1 MARRQPS
8 LKTRFLLSLLV
19 PVSCV
24 AIAVAVGGSL
34 VISHVVEVTHDRLL
48 NGSLLAIADRLAVED
63 GEVTVDLPR
72 VALGMLETQ
81 SDDSIFYKVSV
92 DGQTVTGYKDLPL
105 PRSAALE
112 PEQPI
117 FWDDD
122 YRGNAVRIAAITRH
136 VYGTA
141 KPVLVAVA
149 ETEHAR
155 HQLWREMIRELALA
169 EIVLL
174 AVIALLTWIAVE
186 RGLGPLAQLK
196 RQIDHRGLS
205 GSKDFQPLDLH
216 LVPKEALAPAQ
227 AINELLERVSF
238 ATQILRQF
246 TADASHQMRTPLAA
260 LRTHL
265 DLLKRRLVGSGE
277 MTDTVMEVDA
287 QVVRLDR
294 MISQLLTLARADEDA
309 LVRSSAE
316 RISLV
321 TKAKQ
326 VLALRAQS
334 AAQRNIELQ
343 LEVEQDEMYVEA
355 NELLIDEI
363 LGNVVDNAIRYGPA
377 DGVVIARLSRD
388 GESAVVDIEDDG
400 PGIPPAE
407 RQKVFERFY
416 RISRPDG
423 PEGSGLGLSIVRVL
437 LYRMGGSVELGDSKR
452 LGGLRVTMR
461 FRLALRREGVT

>member
-8 LKTRFLLSLLV
+8 LKTRFLVGLLV
-19 PVSCV
+19 PVACV

-48 NGSLLAIADRLAVED
+48 KGSLLAIADRLAVED

-92 DGQTVTGYKDLPL
+92 DGQTVTGYNDLPL
-105 PRSAALE
+105 PRATLE

-117 FWDDD
+117 FWDDA
-122 YRGNAVRIAAITRH
+122 YRGNTVRIAAISRH
-136 VYGTA
+136 VYGAA

-155 HQLWREMIRELALA
+155 DQLWREMIRQLAFA

-174 AVIALLTWIAVE
+174 AVIALLTWVAVE
-186 RGLGPLAQLK
+186 RGLGPLAQLR
-196 RQIDHRGLS
+196 RQIDRRGIS
-205 GSKDFQPLDLH
+205 GSKDFRPLDLQM
-216 LVPKEALAPAQ
+216 VPKEALAPAQ
-227 AINELLERVSF
+227 AINELLDRVSF

-246 TADASHQMRTPLAA
+246 TADASHQMRSPLAA

-265 DLLKRRLVGSGE
+265 DLLKRRLAGSSE
-277 MTDTVMEVDA
+277 MTEMVMEVDG

-309 LVRSSAE
+309 LVRSPAE
-316 RISLV
+316 RISVV

-326 VLALRAQS
+326 VLAQRARS
-334 AAQRNIELQ
+334 ALARNIELQ
-343 LEVEQDEMYVEA
+343 LEVEQDEMDVEA
-355 NELLIDEI
+355 NELLVDEI
-363 LGNVVDNAIRYGPA
+363 FGNVIDNAIRYGRA
-377 DGVVIARLSRD
+377 GGVVIARLSRD
-388 GESAVVDIEDDG
+388 GDSAVVEIEDDG
-400 PGIPPAE
+400 PGIAPAE

-416 RISRPDG
+416 RIARPDA
-423 PEGSGLGLSIVRVL
+423 PDGSGLGLSIVRVL
-437 LYRMGGSVELGDSKR
+437 LDRMGGSIELGEGRR

-461 FRLALRREGVT
+461 FRLR

>member
-1 MARRQPS
+1 MAKVQPS
-8 LKTRFLLSLLV
+8 LKTRFLVGLLV

-48 NGSLLAIADRLAVED
+48 KGSLLAIADRLAVEE
-63 GEVTVDLPR
+63 GEITVDLPR

-92 DGQTVTGYKDLPL
+92 DGQTVTGYNDLPF
-105 PRSAALE
+105 PRSPIPQ
-112 PEQPI
+112 PEQPV
-117 FWDDD
+117 FWDDN
-122 YRGNAVRIAAITRH
+122 YRGSAVRIAAITRH
-136 VYGTA
+136 VYGIA

-149 ETEHAR
+149 ETQHAR
-155 HQLWREMIRELALA
+155 DQLWREMIGELALA

-174 AVIALLTWIAVE
+174 TVIAMLTWVAVE
-186 RGLGPLAQLK
+186 RGLGPLAELK
-196 RQIDHRGLS
+196 RQIDRRGIS

-216 LVPKEALAPAQ
+216 RVPKEALAPAQ
-227 AINELLERVSF
+227 AINELLGRVSF
-238 ATQILRQF
+238 ATEILRQF

-265 DLLKRRLVGSGE
+265 ELLKRRLAGWSE
-277 MTDTVMEVDA
+277 MTDMVMEVDT

-294 MISQLLTLARADEDA
+294 MISQLLTLARADENA
-309 LVRSSAE
+309 LVRSAAE
-316 RISLV
+316 RLCLV

-334 AAQRNIELQ
+334 AAARNIELQ
-343 LEVEQDEMYVEA
+343 LEVEQEEMYVEA
-355 NELLIDEI
+355 NELLMDEI
-363 LGNVVDNAIRYGPA
+363 FGNVIDNAIRYGPA
-377 DGVVIARLSRD
+377 GGVVITRLSGD
-388 GESAVVDIEDDG
+388 AEGAVVDIEDDG

-416 RISRPDG
+416 RIPRPDG
-423 PEGSGLGLSIVRVL
+423 PDGSGLGLSIVRVL
-437 LYRMGGSVELGDSKR
+437 LERMGGSIELGDSER

-461 FRLALRREGVT
+461 FRLA

>member
-24 AIAVAVGGSL
+24 AIAVAAGGSL
-34 VISHVVEVTHDRLL
+34 IISHVVEVTHDRLL

-117 FWDDD
+117 FWDDG
-122 YRGNAVRIAAITRH
+122 YRGNAVRIAAIARH
-136 VYGTA
+136 VYGIA

-155 HQLWREMIRELALA
+155 HQLWREMIRELVLA

-174 AVIALLTWIAVE
+174 IVVAVLTWVAVE
-186 RGLGPLAQLK
+186 RGLGPLGQLK
-196 RQIDHRGLS
+196 RQIDRRGIS

-227 AINELLERVSF
+227 AINELLGRVSF

-265 DLLKRRLVGSGE
+265 DLLKRRLAGSSE
-277 MTDTVMEVDA
+277 MTQMVMEVDA

-309 LVRSSAE
+309 LVRSPAE
-316 RISLV
+316 RISLA
-321 TKAKQ
+321 TKVKQ

-334 AAQRNIELQ
+334 AVVRNIELQ

-363 LGNVVDNAIRYGPA
+363 FGNVIDNAIRYGPA
-377 DGVVIARLSRD
+377 GGVVIARLSRD
-388 GESAVVDIEDDG
+388 GPSAVVDIEDDG
-400 PGIPPAE
+400 PGIPAAE

-416 RISRPDG
+416 RIARPDG
-423 PEGSGLGLSIVRVL
+423 PDGSGLGLSIVRVL
-437 LYRMGGSVELGDSKR
+437 LDRMSGSVELGESER
-452 LGGLRVTMR
+452 LGGLRVSMR
-461 FRLALRREGVT
+461 FRLA

>member
-1 MARRQPS
+1 MARRRPS
-8 LKTRFLLSLLV
+8 LKTRFLVGLLV

-24 AIAVAVGGSL
+24 AIAVAAGGSL

-48 NGSLLAIADRLAVED
+48 KGSLLAIADRLAVED

-92 DGQTVTGYKDLPL
+92 DGQTVTGYNDLPL
-105 PRSAALE
+105 PRRAALE

-122 YRGNAVRIAAITRH
+122 YRGNTVRIAAISRH
-136 VYGTA
+136 VYGAA

-155 HQLWREMIRELALA
+155 HQLWREMIRELAFA
-169 EIVLL
+169 EIALL
-174 AVIALLTWIAVE
+174 AVIALLTWVAVE
-186 RGLGPLAQLK
+186 RGLGPLAQLR
-196 RQIDHRGLS
+196 RQIDRRGIR

-216 LVPKEALAPAQ
+216 MVPKEALAPAQ
-227 AINELLERVSF
+227 AINELLDRVSF

-265 DLLKRRLVGSGE
+265 DLLKRRLAGSSE
-277 MTDTVMEVDA
+277 MTEMVMEVDA

-309 LVRSSAE
+309 LVSSPAE

-321 TKAKQ
+321 AKVKQ
-326 VLALRAQS
+326 ALALRAQ
-334 AAQRNIELQ
+334 AAAVRNIELQ
-343 LEVEQDEMYVEA
+343 LEVEQDEMSVEA
-355 NELLIDEI
+355 NELLVDEI
-363 LGNVVDNAIRYGPA
+363 FGNVIDNAIRYGPA
-377 DGVVIARLSRD
+377 GGVVVARLF
-388 GESAVVDIEDDG
+388 GEGNIGVVDIEDDG
-400 PGIPPAE
+400 PGIPQAE

-416 RISRPDG
+416 RIARQDAPD
-423 PEGSGLGLSIVRVL
+423 GSGLGLSIVRVL
-437 LYRMGGSVELGDSKR
+437 LDRMGGSIELGEAKR
-452 LGGLRVTMR
+452 LGGLRVTIK
-461 FRLALRREGVT
+461 FSLA

>member
-81 SDDSIFYKVSV
+81 SDDSIFYNVSV

-117 FWDDD
+117 FWDDS
-122 YRGNAVRIAAITRH
+122 YRGNAVRIASIARH
-136 VYGTA
+136 VYGIP

-174 AVIALLTWIAVE
+174 IVIAVLTWVAVE

-196 RQIDHRGLS
+196 RQIDRRGIS
-205 GSKDFQPLDLH
+205 GSKDFQPLDLR
-216 LVPKEALAPAQ
+216 LVPKEALAPAL

-265 DLLKRRLVGSGE
+265 DLLKRRLEGSSE
-277 MTDTVMEVDA
+277 MTQMVMEVDA

-309 LVRSSAE
+309 LVRSPAE

-326 VLALRAQS
+326 VLAQRAQS
-334 AAQRNIELQ
+334 AAARNIELQ

-363 LGNVVDNAIRYGPA
+363 FGNVIDNAVRYGPA

-388 GESAVVDIEDDG
+388 GHSAVVDVEDDG
-400 PGIPPAE
+400 PGIPAAE

-416 RISRPDG
+416 RIARPDG
-423 PEGSGLGLSIVRVL
+423 PDGSGLGLSIVRVL
-437 LYRMGGSVELGDSKR
+437 LDRMSGSVELGESKR

-461 FRLALRREGVT
+461 FRLA

>member
-1 MARRQPS
+1 MARPQPS
-8 LKTRFLLSLLV
+8 LKTRFLVGLLV

-24 AIAVAVGGSL
+24 AIAAAVGGSL

-48 NGSLLAIADRLAVED
+48 KGSLLAIADRLAVED

-81 SDDSIFYKVSV
+81 ADDSIFYKVSV
-92 DGQTVTGYKDLPL
+92 DGQAVTGYNDLPL
-105 PRSAALE
+105 PARAALE

-117 FWDDD
+117 FWDDA
-122 YRGNAVRIAAITRH
+122 YRGSAVRIAAMTRH
-136 VYGTA
+136 VYGIA
-141 KPVLVAVA
+141 KPVMVAVA

-155 HQLWREMIRELALA
+155 DQLWREMIRELALA
-169 EIVLL
+169 EIVLVAII
-174 AVIALLTWIAVE
+174 AVLTWVAVE

-196 RQIDHRGLS
+196 RQIDRRGIS
-205 GSKDFQPLDLH
+205 GAKDFQPLDLQM
-216 LVPKEALAPAQ
+216 VPKEALAPAQ
-227 AINELLERVSF
+227 AINELLGRVSL
-238 ATQILRQF
+238 ATEILRQF

-265 DLLKRRLVGSGE
+265 DLLKRRLAGSSE
-277 MTDTVMEVDA
+277 MTEMVMEVDA

-309 LVRSSAE
+309 LVRSPAE

-321 TKAKQ
+321 TKAKH

-334 AAQRNIELQ
+334 AAARNIELQ
-343 LEVEQDEMYVEA
+343 LEVEQDEIHVEA

-363 LGNVVDNAIRYGPA
+363 FGNLLDNAIRYGPPG
-377 DGVVIARLSRD
+377 GVVITRLSRD
-388 GESAVVDIEDDG
+388 GDCAVVDIEDDG
-400 PGIPPAE
+400 PGISPAE

-416 RISRPDG
+416 RITRPDA
-423 PEGSGLGLSIVRVL
+423 PDGSGLGLSIVRVL
-437 LYRMGGSVELGDSKR
+437 LDRIGGSIELGDGKR
-452 LGGLRVTMR
+452 LHGLRVTMKL
-461 FRLALRREGVT
+461 RLV

>member
-8 LKTRFLLSLLV
+8 LKSGFLLGLLV

-48 NGSLLAIADRLAVED
+48 KGSLLAIAERLAVDD
-63 GEVTVDLPR
+63 GEITVDLPR

-92 DGQTVTGYKDLPL
+92 DGQTVTGYDDLPL
-105 PRSAALE
+105 PRSATLE

-117 FWDDD
+117 FWDDS
-122 YRGNAVRIAAITRH
+122 YRGNAIRIAAVARH

-141 KPVLVAVA
+141 RPVLVAVA

-174 AVIALLTWIAVE
+174 SVVAVLTWVAVE

-196 RQIDHRGLS
+196 RQIDRRGIT

-227 AINELLERVSF
+227 AINELLDRVSF

-265 DLLKRRLVGSGE
+265 DLLKRRLAGSSE
-277 MTDTVMEVDA
+277 MTQMVMEVDA

-309 LVRSSAE
+309 LVRSPAE

-334 AAQRNIELQ
+334 AAARNIELQ

-363 LGNVVDNAIRYGPA
+363 FGNVIDNAIRYGPA
-377 DGVVIARLSRD
+377 GGVVIARLSRD
-388 GESAVVDIEDDG
+388 GASAVVDIEDDG
-400 PGIPPAE
+400 PGIPPTE

-416 RISRPDG
+416 RIARADG
-423 PEGSGLGLSIVRVL
+423 PDGSGLGLSIVRVL
-437 LYRMGGSVELGDSKR
+437 LDRMSGSVELGEGKR

-461 FRLALRREGVT
+461 FRLA

>member
-8 LKTRFLLSLLV
+8 LKTRFLLGLLV

-24 AIAVAVGGSL
+24 GIAVAFGGSL

-48 NGSLLAIADRLAVED
+48 KGSLLAIADRLAVED

-92 DGQTVTGYKDLPL
+92 DGQTVTGYNDLPP

-117 FWDDD
+117 FWDDN
-122 YRGNAVRIAAITRH
+122 YRGNAIRMAAIARH

-155 HQLWREMIRELALA
+155 DQLWREMIRELALA

-174 AVIALLTWIAVE
+174 AVIAMLTWVAVE

-196 RQIDHRGLS
+196 RQIDRRGIS
-205 GSKDFQPLDLH
+205 GSKDFQPLDLDM
-216 LVPKEALAPAQ
+216 VPKEALAPAQ
-227 AINELLERVSF
+227 AINELLDRVSST
-238 ATQILRQF
+238 TQILRQF

-265 DLLKRRLVGSGE
+265 DLLKRRLAGSSE
-277 MTDTVMEVDA
+277 MTQMVMEVDA

-309 LVRSSAE
+309 LVRSPAE
-316 RISLV
+316 RLSLV

-334 AAQRNIELQ
+334 AAARNIELQ

-363 LGNVVDNAIRYGPA
+363 FGNVIDNAIRYGPA
-377 DGVVIARLSRD
+377 GGVVIARLSRD
-388 GESAVVDIEDDG
+388 GASAVVDIEDDG
-400 PGIPPAE
+400 PGIPPTE

-416 RISRPDG
+416 RIARADG
-423 PEGSGLGLSIVRVL
+423 PDGSGLGLSIVRVL
-437 LYRMGGSVELGDSKR
+437 LDRMSGSVELGEGKR

-461 FRLALRREGVT
+461 FRLA

>member
-8 LKTRFLLSLLV
+8 LKSGFLLGLLV

-48 NGSLLAIADRLAVED
+48 KGSLLAIAERLAVDD
-63 GEVTVDLPR
+63 GEITVDLPR

-92 DGQTVTGYKDLPL
+92 DGQTVTGYDDLPL
-105 PRSAALE
+105 PRSATLE

-117 FWDDD
+117 FWDDS
-122 YRGNAVRIAAITRH
+122 YRGNAIRIAAVARH

-141 KPVLVAVA
+141 RPVLVAVA

-174 AVIALLTWIAVE
+174 SVVAVLTWVAVE

-196 RQIDHRGLS
+196 RQIDRRGIT

-227 AINELLERVSF
+227 AINELLDRVSF

-265 DLLKRRLVGSGE
+265 DLLKRRLAGSSE
-277 MTDTVMEVDA
+277 MTEMVMEVDA

-309 LVRSSAE
+309 LVRSPAE
-316 RISLV
+316 RLSLV

-334 AAQRNIELQ
+334 AAARNIELQ

-363 LGNVVDNAIRYGPA
+363 FGNVIDNAIRYGPA
-377 DGVVIARLSRD
+377 GGVVIARLSRD
-388 GESAVVDIEDDG
+388 GASAVVDIEDDG
-400 PGIPPAE
+400 PGIPPTE

-416 RISRPDG
+416 RIARADG
-423 PEGSGLGLSIVRVL
+423 PDGSGLGLSIVRVL
-437 LYRMGGSVELGDSKR
+437 LDRMSGSVELGEGKR

-461 FRLALRREGVT
+461 FRLA

>member
-8 LKTRFLLSLLV
+8 LKTRFLLGLLV

-105 PRSAALE
+105 PRSAKLE
-112 PEQPI
+112 PEQPV

-122 YRGNAVRIAAITRH
+122 YRGNAVRIAAIARH

-169 EIVLL
+169 ETVLL
-174 AVIALLTWIAVE
+174 AVVAVLTWVAVE

-196 RQIDHRGLS
+196 RQIDRRGIS

-216 LVPKEALAPAQ
+216 MVPKEALAPAQ
-227 AINELLERVSF
+227 AINELLDRVSF

-265 DLLKRRLVGSGE
+265 DLLKRRLAGSSE
-277 MTDTVMEVDA
+277 MTDMVMEVDA

-309 LVRSSAE
+309 LVKSPAE
-316 RISLV
+316 KISLV
-321 TKAKQ
+321 TKARQ

-334 AAQRNIELQ
+334 AAARNIELQ

-363 LGNVVDNAIRYGPA
+363 FGNVIDNAIRYGPA
-377 DGVVIARLSRD
+377 GGLVIARLSRD
-388 GESAVVDIEDDG
+388 GDSAMVDIEDDG
-400 PGIPPAE
+400 PGIPPVE

-416 RISRPDG
+416 RIARPDA
-423 PEGSGLGLSIVRVL
+423 PDGSGLGLSIVRVL
-437 LYRMGGSVELGDSKR
+437 LDRMGGSVELGEGKR
-452 LGGLRVTMR
+452 LGGLRVAMK
-461 FRLALRREGVT
+461 FRLA

>member
-8 LKTRFLLSLLV
+8 LKTRFLVGLLI

-48 NGSLLAIADRLAVED
+48 KGSLLAIADRLAVED

-92 DGQTVTGYKDLPL
+92 DGQTVTGYNDLPV
-105 PRSAALE
+105 PRTAALE

-117 FWDDD
+117 FWDDN
-122 YRGNAVRIAAITRH
+122 YRGNTVRIAAITRH

-155 HQLWREMIRELALA
+155 DQLWREMIRELAFA

-186 RGLGPLAQLK
+186 RGLGPLAQLR
-196 RQIDHRGLS
+196 RQIDRRGIS

-216 LVPKEALAPAQ
+216 KVPKEALAPAQ
-227 AINELLERVSF
+227 AINELLDRVSL

-265 DLLKRRLVGSGE
+265 DLLKRRLAGSSDMTE
-277 MTDTVMEVDA
+277 MVMEVDA

-309 LVRSSAE
+309 LVRSPAE

-321 TKAKQ
+321 AKAKQ
-326 VLALRAQS
+326 VLALRAQ
-334 AAQRNIELQ
+334 AAAVRDIELQ

-355 NELLIDEI
+355 NEVLVDEVF
-363 LGNVVDNAIRYGPA
+363 GNVIDNAIRYGPA
-377 DGVVIARLSRD
+377 GGVVIARLFGD
-388 GESAVVDIEDDG
+388 GNIGVVDIEDDG
-400 PGIPPAE
+400 PGIPQAE
-407 RQKVFERFY
+407 RHKVFERFY
-416 RISRPDG
+416 RIARQDA

-437 LYRMGGSVELGDSKR
+437 LDRMGGSIELGEGKR
-452 LGGLRVTMR
+452 LRGLRVTMK
-461 FRLALRREGVT
+461 FRLA

>member
-8 LKTRFLLSLLV
+8 LKSGFLLGLLV

-48 NGSLLAIADRLAVED
+48 KGSLLAIAERLAVDD
-63 GEVTVDLPR
+63 GEITVDLPR

-92 DGQTVTGYKDLPL
+92 DGQTVTGYDDLPL
-105 PRSAALE
+105 PRSATLE

-117 FWDDD
+117 FWDDS
-122 YRGNAVRIAAITRH
+122 YRGNAIRIAAVARH

-141 KPVLVAVA
+141 RPVLVAVA

-174 AVIALLTWIAVE
+174 SVVAVLTWVAVE

-196 RQIDHRGLS
+196 RQIDRRGIT

-227 AINELLERVSF
+227 AINELLDRVSF

-265 DLLKRRLVGSGE
+265 DLLKRRLAGSSE
-277 MTDTVMEVDA
+277 MTQMVMEVDA

-309 LVRSSAE
+309 LVRSPAE
-316 RISLV
+316 RLSLV

-334 AAQRNIELQ
+334 AAARNIELQ

-363 LGNVVDNAIRYGPA
+363 FGNVIDNAIRYGPA
-377 DGVVIARLSRD
+377 GGVVIARLSRD
-388 GESAVVDIEDDG
+388 GASAVVDIEDDG
-400 PGIPPAE
+400 PGIPPTE

-416 RISRPDG
+416 RIARADG
-423 PEGSGLGLSIVRVL
+423 PDGSGLGLSIVRVL
-437 LYRMGGSVELGDSKR
+437 LDRMSGSVELGEGKR

-461 FRLALRREGVT
+461 FRLA

>member
-8 LKTRFLLSLLV
+8 LKTGFLLGLLV

-48 NGSLLAIADRLAVED
+48 KGSLLAIAERLAVDD
-63 GEVTVDLPR
+63 GEITVDLPR

-92 DGQTVTGYKDLPL
+92 DGQTVTGYDDLPL
-105 PRSAALE
+105 PRSATLE

-117 FWDDD
+117 FWDDS
-122 YRGNAVRIAAITRH
+122 YRGNAIRIAAVARH

-141 KPVLVAVA
+141 RPVLVAVA

-174 AVIALLTWIAVE
+174 SVVAVLTWVAVE

-196 RQIDHRGLS
+196 RQIDRRGIT

-227 AINELLERVSF
+227 AINELLDRVSF

-265 DLLKRRLVGSGE
+265 DLLKRRLAGSSE
-277 MTDTVMEVDA
+277 MTQMVMEVDA

-309 LVRSSAE
+309 LVRSPAE

-334 AAQRNIELQ
+334 AAARNIELQ

-363 LGNVVDNAIRYGPA
+363 FGNVIDNAIRYGPA
-377 DGVVIARLSRD
+377 GGVVTARLSRD
-388 GESAVVDIEDDG
+388 GASAVVDIEDDG
-400 PGIPPAE
+400 PGIPPTE

-416 RISRPDG
+416 RIARADG
-423 PEGSGLGLSIVRVL
+423 PDGSGLGLSIVRVL
-437 LYRMGGSVELGDSKR
+437 LDRMSGSVELGEGKR

-461 FRLALRREGVT
+461 FRLA

>member
-1 MARRQPS
+1 MARGQPS
-8 LKTRFLLSLLV
+8 LKTRFLVGLLV
-19 PVSCV
+19 PVSCIAV
-24 AIAVAVGGSL
+24 AVAVGGSL

-48 NGSLLAIADRLAVED
+48 KGSLLAIAERLAVED

-72 VALGMLETQ
+72 VALSMLETQ
-81 SDDSIFYKVSV
+81 SDDSVFYRVSA
-92 DGQTVTGYKDLPL
+92 DGQTVTGYSDLPL
-105 PRSAALE
+105 PRKAALE

-117 FWDDD
+117 FWDDS
-122 YRGNAVRIAAITRH
+122 YGGNAVRIAAISRH
-136 VYGTA
+136 VYGIA
-141 KPVLVAVA
+141 KPVLVTVA

-155 HQLWREMIRELALA
+155 EQLWREMIRELAMA

-174 AVIALLTWIAVE
+174 AVIALLTWLAVE

-196 RQIDHRGLS
+196 RQIDRRGIR
-205 GSKDFQPLDLH
+205 GSKDFQPLDLQ

-227 AINELLERVSF
+227 AINELLDRVSL

-265 DLLKRRLVGSGE
+265 DLLKRRLTGSSE
-277 MTDTVMEVDA
+277 MTEMVMEVDA

-309 LVRSSAE
+309 LVRSPSE
-316 RISLV
+316 TISLV

-326 VLALRAQS
+326 ILALRAQ
-334 AAQRNIELQ
+334 AAAARNIELQ
-343 LEVEQDEMYVEA
+343 LEVEQDEMSIEA
-355 NELLIDEI
+355 NELLVDEVF
-363 LGNVVDNAIRYGPA
+363 GNVIDNAIRYGA
-377 DGVVIARLSRD
+377 AGGVVIARVSRD
-388 GESAVVDIEDDG
+388 GETGVVDLEDDG

-416 RISRPDG
+416 RIARPDA
-423 PEGSGLGLSIVRVL
+423 PDGSGLGLSIVRVL
-437 LYRMGGSVELGDSKR
+437 LDRMGGSIELGEGKR
-452 LGGLRVTMR
+452 LRGLRVTMR
-461 FRLALRREGVT
+461 FRLA

>member
-1 MARRQPS
+1 
-8 LKTRFLLSLLV
+8 
-19 PVSCV
+19 V
-24 AIAVAVGGSL
+24 AFGGSL

-48 NGSLLAIADRLAVED
+48 KGSLLAIADRLAVED

-92 DGQTVTGYKDLPL
+92 DGQMVTGYNDLPL
-105 PRSAALE
+105 PSSAALE

-117 FWDDD
+117 FWDDN
-122 YRGNAVRIAAITRH
+122 YRGNAVRIAAISRH
-136 VYGTA
+136 VYGIA

-155 HQLWREMIRELALA
+155 DQLWREMIRELALA

-174 AVIALLTWIAVE
+174 AVIALLTWVAVE

-196 RQIDHRGLS
+196 RQIDCRGIS
-205 GSKDFQPLDLH
+205 GSKDFQPLELH
-216 LVPKEALAPAQ
+216 MVPKEALAPAQ
-227 AINELLERVSF
+227 AINELLDRVSF

-265 DLLKRRLVGSGE
+265 DLLKRRLASSSE
-277 MTDTVMEVDA
+277 MTDMVMEVDA

-309 LVRSSAE
+309 LVRSPAE

-321 TKAKQ
+321 TKAKR
-326 VLALRAQS
+326 VLAQRAQS
-334 AAQRNIELQ
+334 AAARNIELQ
-343 LEVEQDEMYVEA
+343 LEVEQDGMYVEA

-363 LGNVVDNAIRYGPA
+363 FGNVIDNAVRYGPA
-377 DGVVIARLSRD
+377 GGVVIARLSRD
-388 GESAVVDIEDDG
+388 GASAVVDVEDDG

-416 RISRPDG
+416 RIARPDA
-423 PEGSGLGLSIVRVL
+423 PDGSGLGLSIVRVL
-437 LYRMGGSVELGDSKR
+437 LDRMGGSVELGEGKS

-461 FRLALRREGVT
+461 FRLV

>member
-8 LKTRFLLSLLV
+8 LKTRFLVGLLI

-48 NGSLLAIADRLAVED
+48 TGSLLAIAERLAVED
-63 GEVTVDLPR
+63 GEITVDLPR

-81 SDDSIFYKVSV
+81 TDDSIFYKVSV
-92 DGQTVTGYKDLPL
+92 DGQTVTGYNDLPQ
-105 PRSAALE
+105 PKSAI
-112 PEQPI
+112 PERDQPI
-117 FWDDD
+117 FWDDT
-122 YRGNAVRIAAITRH
+122 YRGNAIRIAAISRQ

-149 ETEHAR
+149 ETGHAR
-155 HQLWREMIRELALA
+155 DQLWREMIRELALA

-174 AVIALLTWIAVE
+174 AVIAVLTWVAVE

-196 RQIDHRGLS
+196 RQIDRRGIS
-205 GSKDFQPLDLH
+205 GSQDFQPLDLRM
-216 LVPKEALAPAQ
+216 VPEEALAPAQ
-227 AINELLERVSF
+227 AINELLDRVSL

-265 DLLKRRLVGSGE
+265 DLLKRQLSGSSE
-277 MTDTVMEVDA
+277 LTERVMEVDA

-309 LVRSSAE
+309 LVKSPAD
-316 RISLV
+316 RISLMA
-321 TKAKQ
+321 KAKQ

-334 AAQRNIELQ
+334 AAARNIELQ
-343 LEVEQDEMYVEA
+343 LELEHDDMYVEA

-363 LGNVVDNAIRYGPA
+363 FGNVIDNAIRYGPA
-377 DGVVIARLSRD
+377 GGMVIVRLSRD
-388 GESAVVDIEDDG
+388 NDRAVVDVEDDG
-400 PGIPPAE
+400 PGIPPSE
-407 RQKVFERFY
+407 RGKVFERFY
-416 RISRPDG
+416 RIARPDA
-423 PEGSGLGLSIVRVL
+423 PDGSGLGLSIVRVL
-437 LYRMGGSVELGDSKR
+437 LDRMGGSIELGEGKR
-452 LGGLRVTMR
+452 LVGLRVTLK
-461 FRLALRREGVT
+461 FQLA

>member
-1 MARRQPS
+1 MASRQPS
-8 LKTRFLLSLLV
+8 LKSRFLLGLLV
-19 PVSCV
+19 PVSCL

-48 NGSLLAIADRLAVED
+48 KGSLLAIAERLAVED

-92 DGQTVTGYKDLPL
+92 DGQTVTGYNDLPM
-105 PRSAALE
+105 PKSAALE
-112 PEQPI
+112 PERPM
-117 FWDDD
+117 FWDDS
-122 YRGNAVRIAAITRH
+122 YRGNAVRIAAVSRH
-136 VYGTA
+136 VYGIA

-155 HQLWREMIRELALA
+155 DQLWREMIRELALA

-196 RQIDHRGLS
+196 RQIDRRGIS

-216 LVPKEALAPAQ
+216 MVPKEALAPAQ
-227 AINELLERVSF
+227 AINELLDRVSF

-265 DLLKRRLVGSGE
+265 DLLKRRLAGSSEVTE
-277 MTDTVMEVDA
+277 MVMEVDA

-309 LVRSSAE
+309 LVRSPAE
-316 RISLV
+316 KISLV
-321 TKAKQ
+321 AKAKQ
-326 VLALRAQS
+326 VLALRAQ
-334 AAQRNIELQ
+334 AAATRNIELQ
-343 LEVEQDEMYVEA
+343 LEVEQEEMFVEA
-355 NELLIDEI
+355 NELLVDEI
-363 LGNVVDNAIRYGPA
+363 LGNVIDNAIRYGPA
-377 DGVVIARLSRD
+377 GGVVIARLYRNGD
-388 GESAVVDIEDDG
+388 TGVVDIEDDG

-416 RISRPDG
+416 RIARPDA
-423 PEGSGLGLSIVRVL
+423 PDGSGLGLAIVRVL
-437 LYRMGGSVELGDSKR
+437 LDRMGGSIELGEGKCR
-452 LGGLRVTMR
+452 GGLRVTMR
-461 FRLALRREGVT
+461 FRLT

>member
-8 LKTRFLLSLLV
+8 LKTRFLLGLLV

-48 NGSLLAIADRLAVED
+48 KGSLLAIAERLAVDD
-63 GEVTVDLPR
+63 GEITVDLPR

-81 SDDSIFYKVSV
+81 SDDSIFYRVSL
-92 DGQTVTGYKDLPL
+92 DGQTVTGYEDLPL
-105 PRSAALE
+105 PRSATIA
-112 PEQPI
+112 PERPT
-117 FWDDD
+117 FWDDN
-122 YRGNAVRIAAITRH
+122 YHGNAVRIAAISRH
-136 VYGTA
+136 VYGIN

-174 AVIALLTWIAVE
+174 SVVAVLTWVAVE

-196 RQIDHRGLS
+196 RQIDRRGIT

-216 LVPKEALAPAQ
+216 LVPKEALAPAR
-227 AINELLERVSF
+227 AINELLDRVSF

-265 DLLKRRLVGSGE
+265 DLLKRRLAGSSE
-277 MTDTVMEVDA
+277 MTQMVMEVDA

-309 LVRSSAE
+309 LVRSPAE

-326 VLALRAQS
+326 ILALRAQS
-334 AAQRNIELQ
+334 AAARNIELQ

-363 LGNVVDNAIRYGPA
+363 FGNVIDNAIRYGPA
-377 DGVVIARLSRD
+377 GGVVIARLSRD
-388 GESAVVDIEDDG
+388 GASAVVDIEDDG
-400 PGIPPAE
+400 PGIPPTE

-416 RISRPDG
+416 RIARADG
-423 PEGSGLGLSIVRVL
+423 PDGSGLGLSIVRVL
-437 LYRMGGSVELGDSKR
+437 LDRMSGSVELGEGKR

-461 FRLALRREGVT
+461 FHLA

>member
-1 MARRQPS
+1 MARPQPS
-8 LKTRFLLSLLV
+8 LKTRFLVGLLV

-24 AIAVAVGGSL
+24 AIAAAVGGSL

-48 NGSLLAIADRLAVED
+48 KGSLLAIADRLAVED

-81 SDDSIFYKVSV
+81 ADDSIFYKVSV
-92 DGQTVTGYKDLPL
+92 DGQVVTGYNDLPL
-105 PRSAALE
+105 PERAALE
-112 PEQPI
+112 PEHPI
-117 FWDDD
+117 FWDDT
-122 YRGNAVRIAAITRH
+122 YRGSAVRIAAVTRH
-136 VYGTA
+136 VYGIA
-141 KPVLVAVA
+141 KPVMVAVA

-155 HQLWREMIRELALA
+155 DQLWREMIRELALA
-169 EIVLL
+169 EIVLVAII
-174 AVIALLTWIAVE
+174 AVLTWVAVE

-196 RQIDHRGLS
+196 RQIDRRGIS
-205 GSKDFQPLDLH
+205 GAKDFQPLDLQ

-227 AINELLERVSF
+227 AINELLGRVSL
-238 ATQILRQF
+238 ATEILRQF

-265 DLLKRRLVGSGE
+265 DLLKRRLAGSSE
-277 MTDTVMEVDA
+277 MTEMVMEVDA
-287 QVVRLDR
+287 QVIRLDR

-309 LVRSSAE
+309 LVRSPAE

-321 TKAKQ
+321 TKAKH

-334 AAQRNIELQ
+334 AAARNIELQ
-343 LEVEQDEMYVEA
+343 LEVEQDEIHVEA

-363 LGNVVDNAIRYGPA
+363 FGNLLDNAIRYGRA
-377 DGVVIARLSRD
+377 GGVVITTLSRD
-388 GESAVVDIEDDG
+388 GDSAVADIEDDG

-416 RISRPDG
+416 RITRPDA
-423 PEGSGLGLSIVRVL
+423 PDGSGLGLSIVRVL
-437 LYRMGGSVELGDSKR
+437 LDRMGGSIELGDGRR
-452 LGGLRVTMR
+452 LGGLRVTMKFVSHER
-461 FRLALRREGVT
+461 SDGLT

>member
-81 SDDSIFYKVSV
+81 SDDSIFYNVSV

-117 FWDDD
+117 FWDDN
-122 YRGNAVRIAAITRH
+122 YRGNAVRIASIARH
-136 VYGTA
+136 VYGIA

-174 AVIALLTWIAVE
+174 IVIAVLTWVAVE

-196 RQIDHRGLS
+196 RQIDRRGIS
-205 GSKDFQPLDLH
+205 GSKDFQPLDLR

-265 DLLKRRLVGSGE
+265 DLLKRRLAGSSE
-277 MTDTVMEVDA
+277 MTQMVMEVDA

-309 LVRSSAE
+309 LVRSPAE

-326 VLALRAQS
+326 VLAQRAQS
-334 AAQRNIELQ
+334 AAARNIELQ

-363 LGNVVDNAIRYGPA
+363 FGNVIDNAVRYGPA

-388 GESAVVDIEDDG
+388 GHSAVVDVEDDG
-400 PGIPPAE
+400 PGIPAAE

-416 RISRPDG
+416 RIARPDG
-423 PEGSGLGLSIVRVL
+423 PDGSGLGLSIVRVL
-437 LYRMGGSVELGDSKR
+437 LDRMSGSVELGESKR

-461 FRLALRREGVT
+461 FRLA